1 MDDKHSSP
9 AVPMLVERLRG
20 DTSMSDRPWAVELM
34 IEAATALEQAEREVK
49 RLGTA
54 YDDLLIEA
62 GYLREALEKIANGST
77 AYVHFWQRDIALAAL
92 RRKG

>member
-1 MDDKHSSP
+1 MTDCPHD
-9 AVPMLVERLRG
+9 L
-20 DTSMSDRPWAVELM
+20 
-34 IEAATALEQAEREVK
+34 AERETACADGVCPLCLQQEVK

-62 GYLREALEKIANGST
+62 ALLKEALEKIANGST
-77 AYVHFWQRDIALAAL
+77 AYANFWQRDIALAAL